1 MGCGIN
7 RSTMPKVYP
16 IGYNKKQ
23 NSKSGEYISKE
34 YKSLISQN
42 SWINVLDFLN
52 YSDLKEVGKT
62 NKLFNYLVKQNKILV
77 KFFKKKNNG
86 IYYNIYT
93 KKIFESFSILQLNQ
107 KRNNSIISDYS
118 TSSEEKVINNRGK

>member
-7 RSTMPKVYP
+7 RTTMPKVYCVD
-16 IGYNKKQ
+16 NKNKI
-23 NSKSGEYISKE
+23 SKRGEYNSKE

-42 SWINVLDFLN
+42 SWINILDFLN

-77 KFFKKKNNG
+77 KFFKKKNNV
-86 IYYNIYT
+86 IMYNIYA

-107 KRNNSIISDYS
+107 KKNNSIVSEYS
-118 TSSEEKVINNRGK
+118 TSSEEKVINNLGK

>member
-7 RSTMPKVYP
+7 RTVMPKVYRVDN
-16 IGYNKKQ
+16 NKNQ
-23 NSKSGEYISKE
+23 NSKRGGHKNKE
-34 YKSLISQN
+34 YKNLISQN

-52 YSDLKEVGKT
+52 YSDLKEVGKA
-62 NKLFNYLVKQNKILV
+62 NKLFNYLVKQNQILV

-86 IYYNIYT
+86 MYYNMYT

-107 KRNNSIISDYS
+107 KRNNSIISHYS
-118 TSSEEKVINNRGK
+118 TSSEEKVVNNRGK

>member
-7 RSTMPKVYP
+7 RNTMPKLIRVD
-16 IGYNKKQ
+16 NK
-23 NSKSGEYISKE
+23 NNISKRGEYNSKE

-77 KFFKKKNNG
+77 KFFKNKNNE
-86 IYYNIYT
+86 IMYNIYA

-107 KRNNSIISDYS
+107 KRNNSIVSEYS
-118 TSSEEKVINNRGK
+118 TSSEEKVINNLGK

>member
-1 MGCGIN
+1 MGCGKT
-7 RSTMPKVYP
+7 RTTMPKVYCVD
-16 IGYNKKQ
+16 NKNKI
-23 NSKSGEYISKE
+23 SKRGEYNSKE

-42 SWINVLDFLN
+42 SWINILDFLN

-77 KFFKKKNNG
+77 KFFKKKNNV
-86 IYYNIYT
+86 IMENIYA

-107 KRNNSIISDYS
+107 KRNNSIVSEYS
-118 TSSEEKVINNRGK
+118 TSSEKR

>member
-1 MGCGIN
+1 MGCGN
-7 RSTMPKVYP
+7 AMPKLIRVD
-16 IGYNKKQ
+16 NKS
-23 NSKSGEYISKE
+23 NISNRGEYNNKE
-34 YKSLISQN
+34 SKSLISQN

-77 KFFKKKNNG
+77 KFFKKKNNQ
-86 IYYNIYT
+86 IIYNIYA

-107 KRNNSIISDYS
+107 KRNNSIVSEYS
-118 TSSEEKVINNRGK
+118 TSSEEKVINKRGK

>member
-7 RSTMPKVYP
+7 RNVMPKVYRVDN
-16 IGYNKKQ
+16 NKNQ
-23 NSKSGEYISKE
+23 NTKKGVYKNKE

-42 SWINVLDFLN
+42 CWINVLDFLN

-77 KFFKKKNNG
+77 KFFKKKNNQ
-86 IYYNIYT
+86 IIYNIYA

-107 KRNNSIISDYS
+107 KRNNSIVSEYS
-118 TSSEEKVINNRGK
+118 TSSEEKVINKRGK

>member
-7 RSTMPKVYP
+7 RTVMTKVYRVDN
-16 IGYNKKQ
+16 NKNQ
-23 NSKSGEYISKE
+23 NSKRGGHKNKE
-34 YKSLISQN
+34 YKNLISQN

-52 YSDLKEVGKT
+52 YSDLKEVGKA
-62 NKLFNYLVKQNKILV
+62 NKLFNYLVKQNQILV

-86 IYYNIYT
+86 MYYNMYT

-107 KRNNSIISDYS
+107 KRNNSIRSDYS
-118 TSSEEKVINNRGK
+118 TSSEEKVVNNRGK

>member
-7 RSTMPKVYP
+7 RTVMPKVYRVHKHK
-16 IGYNKKQ
+16 NH
-23 NSKSGEYISKE
+23 NSKRGGHKNKE
-34 YKSLISQN
+34 YKNLISQN

-52 YSDLKEVGKT
+52 YSDLKEVGKA
-62 NKLFNYLVKQNKILV
+62 NKLFNYLVKQNQILV

-86 IYYNIYT
+86 MYYNMYT

-118 TSSEEKVINNRGK
+118 TSSEEKVFNNRGK

>member
-1 MGCGIN
+1 MGCGKT
-7 RSTMPKVYP
+7 RTTMPKVYWVD
-16 IGYNKKQ
+16 NKNKI
-23 NSKSGEYISKE
+23 SKRGEYNSKE

-42 SWINVLDFLN
+42 SWINILDFLN

-77 KFFKKKNNG
+77 KFFKKKNNV
-86 IYYNIYT
+86 IMENIYA

-107 KRNNSIISDYS
+107 KRNNSIVSEYS
-118 TSSEEKVINNRGK
+118 TSSEKR

>member
-7 RSTMPKVYP
+7 RTTMPKVYCVD
-16 IGYNKKQ
+16 NKNKI
-23 NSKSGEYISKE
+23 SKRGEYNSKE

-42 SWINVLDFLN
+42 SWINILDFLN

-77 KFFKKKNNG
+77 KFFKNKNNDASVVFCQ
-86 IYYNIYT
+86 ILTSYT
-93 KKIFESFSILQLNQ
+93 IFIVFIPLHAFE
-107 KRNNSIISDYS
+107 
-118 TSSEEKVINNRGK
+118 

>member
-1 MGCGIN
+1 MGCGN
-7 RSTMPKVYP
+7 AMPKLIRVD
-16 IGYNKKQ
+16 NK
-23 NSKSGEYISKE
+23 NNISKRGEYNSKE
-34 YKSLISQN
+34 YNSLISQN

-77 KFFKKKNNG
+77 KFFKKKNNQ
-86 IYYNIYT
+86 IIYNIYA

-107 KRNNSIISDYS
+107 KRNNSIVSEYS
-118 TSSEEKVINNRGK
+118 TSSEEKVINKRGK

>member
-7 RSTMPKVYP
+7 RNTMPKLIRVD
-16 IGYNKKQ
+16 NK
-23 NSKSGEYISKE
+23 NNISKRGEYNSKE

-62 NKLFNYLVKQNKILV
+62 NKLFNYLVKQNKILF
-77 KFFKKKNNG
+77 KFFKKKNNE
-86 IYYNIYT
+86 IIYNIYA

-107 KRNNSIISDYS
+107 KRNNSIVSEYS
-118 TSSEEKVINNRGK
+118 TSSEEKVINKRGK

>member
-7 RSTMPKVYP
+7 RNKMTKVYCVDNQNR
-16 IGYNKKQ
+16 ISKRGEY
-23 NSKSGEYISKE
+23 NSKES
-34 YKSLISQN
+34 KSLIYQN
-42 SWINVLDFLN
+42 SWINILDFLN

-77 KFFKKKNNG
+77 KFFKNKNNE
-86 IYYNIYT
+86 IMYNIYA

-107 KRNNSIISDYS
+107 KRNNSIVSEYS
-118 TSSEEKVINNRGK
+118 TSSEEKVINNLGK

>member
-7 RSTMPKVYP
+7 RTTMPKVYCVD
-16 IGYNKKQ
+16 NK
-23 NSKSGEYISKE
+23 NTISKRGEYNSKE

-42 SWINVLDFLN
+42 SWINILDFLN

-62 NKLFNYLVKQNKILV
+62 NKLFNYLVKQNTILV
-77 KFFKKKNNG
+77 KFFKNKNNE
-86 IYYNIYT
+86 IMYNIYA

-107 KRNNSIISDYS
+107 KRNNSIV
-118 TSSEEKVINNRGK
+118 SEY

>member
-7 RSTMPKVYP
+7 RNTMPKLIRVD
-16 IGYNKKQ
+16 NK
-23 NSKSGEYISKE
+23 NNISKRGEYNSKE

-77 KFFKKKNNG
+77 KFFKKKNNE
-86 IYYNIYT
+86 IIYNIYA

-107 KRNNSIISDYS
+107 KRNNSIVSEYS
-118 TSSEEKVINNRGK
+118 TSSEEKVINKRGK

>member
-1 MGCGIN
+1 MGCGN
-7 RSTMPKVYP
+7 AMPKLIRVD
-16 IGYNKKQ
+16 NKS
-23 NSKSGEYISKE
+23 NISNRGEYNNKE

-77 KFFKKKNNG
+77 KFFKKKNNQ
-86 IYYNIYT
+86 IIYNIYA

-107 KRNNSIISDYS
+107 KRNNSIVSEYS
-118 TSSEEKVINNRGK
+118 TSSEEKVINKRGK